1 MASTKCILGAALALA
16 FGISAAALAAEVN
29 VGGAAMLSTRNVV
42 ENASSSKD
50 HVILVQALKA
60 ATLEGDLA
68 AKGPITVFAPVN
80 SAFAALPEGVLEDL
94 LKPDNKARLADVL
107 RYHVVPGNLTY
118 GEIEKAIKADRGGEA
133 KLTTLTGGTLIAK
146 KNGPRNIVVKDAMN
160 NVANISTYDVQQS
173 NGVVHVID
181 RVLLP
186 K

>member
-1 MASTKCILGAALALA
+1 MPSTNFILGAALALTL
-16 FGISAAALAAEVN
+16 GISAAALAAEVN
-29 VGGAAMLSTRNVV
+29 VGGAAMLPTRNIV

-50 HVILVQALKA
+50 HVILVEAVRA
-60 ATLEGDLA
+60 ASLDDDLA

-94 LKPDNKARLADVL
+94 LKEANKVRLVDVL
-107 RYHVVPGNLTY
+107 NYHVVPGNLTY
-118 GEIEKAIKADRGGEA
+118 GELEKAIKADRGGEA
-133 KLTTLTGGTLIAK
+133 KLTTLAGSTLIAE
-146 KNGPRNIVVKDAMN
+146 KNGPRNIIIKDGMN
-160 NVANISTYDVQQS
+160 NVANISTYDVLQS